1 MFLKLIFKYKGNM
14 KNQEILQQ
22 ILTNGNILTLAFLG
36 DSVHTLFIRE
46 KVLQNS
52 NFKMNNYHTLASK
65 VCKASS
71 QAQTLKEIM
80 PTLTEEEADIVR
92 RARNAKPKH
101 TAKNATSAD
110 YSYATAFEAL
120 VGYLYLKDDQKR
132 LQEILLV
139 SCIKE
144 DKC

>member
-1 MFLKLIFKYKGNM
+1 M